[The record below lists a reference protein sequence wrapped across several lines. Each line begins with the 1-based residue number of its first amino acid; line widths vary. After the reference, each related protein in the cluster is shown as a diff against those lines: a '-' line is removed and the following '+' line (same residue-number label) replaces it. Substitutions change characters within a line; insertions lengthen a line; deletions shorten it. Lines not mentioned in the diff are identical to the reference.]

1 MDQDIAQHAVPTAIA
16 ANPAS
21 GPLALTFDPAAFA
34 HFVVDFDLTEDQRTE
49 LLQTL
54 WVIMVGF
61 VDLGFHIHPVQQA
74 CAAAGETA
82 LAPDSGAVLLSRIS
96 SKFNRKNS
104 GARLSKRVGMSE
116 DS

>member
-1 MDQDIAQHAVPTAIA
+1 MPDHASQLEMPAAEVP
-16 ANPAS
+16 

-34 HFVVDFDLTEDQRTE
+34 HFVADFDLTDAQRAE

-74 CAAAGETA
+74 ATGGDQST
-82 LAPDSGAVLLSRIS
+82 LVPDSGPVLSSRIS

-104 GARLSKRVGMSE
+104 RRRRKALAGASE